1 MNQRTTIAA
10 IVLATILAASIVA
23 MALPLESAEA
33 SIGGGAAIGGDGGDA
48 MADDFEAD
56 GDGNVGN
63 TAVGDDA
70 DSKATGGDGGTA
82 TGGDGGTTIG
92 EDGEVAIGED
102 GGTAIG
108 GDGGTAIS
116 SADDSD
122 STETP

>member
-1 MNQRTTIAA
+1 MNQRTIIAP
-10 IVLATILAASIVA
+10 IFLATILTASIVA
-23 MALPLESAEA
+23 MALPLKSAEA
-33 SIGGGAAIGGDGGDA
+33 SRGSGDAIGGDGGDA
-48 MADDFEAD
+48 MAGDFEAD

-70 DSKATGGDGGTA
+70 DS
-82 TGGDGGTTIG
+82 
-92 EDGEVAIGED
+92 EAIGGD

-116 SADDSD
+116 GADDSD